1 VAKRQQHMNS
11 TAETELVFSPKS
23 EKEKAGLVIYQDES
37 HYYFLAKSI
46 KDGKTQVEL
55 YKSVHR
61 KKDVELISTLPVG
74 NGKLVLRITNNADK
88 CHFAISENGK
98 DFKVLAENQDGKHLS
113 TRVSGGF
120 IGNVFAMY
128 ATSNGEKSDNSAT
141 FKYLKYSGEDSVL
154 K

>member
-1 VAKRQQHMNS
+1 
-11 TAETELVFSPKS
+11 
-23 EKEKAGLVIYQDES
+23 
-37 HYYFLAKSI
+37 
-46 KDGKTQVEL
+46 
-55 YKSVHR
+55 
-61 KKDVELISTLPVG
+61 
-74 NGKLVLRITNNADK
+74 LVLRITNNADK